1 MTSIKSKMHLSYC
14 TCEMQDC
21 TCSSVTTMRYQ
32 KLKWKI
38 PHSNVAV
45 NLWFYYLYL
54 REHIFLKA
62 EKYSGAITFQSCDI
76 LLIEKSSFFIFFQ
89 EKCYH
94 QQEKTLSLTNIH
106 AIRVAIWAEKK
117 MHFKQHFPQN
127 SCKLFFSIPKKKLLK
142 NKLRFEW
149 NRNIFHTKEMLNEI
163 SSRH

>member
-1 MTSIKSKMHLSYC
+1 MHLSYC

-62 EKYSGAITFQSCDI
+62 DKYSGAITFQSCDI
-76 LLIEKSSFFIFFQ
+76 LLIEKSSFFIFLQ
-89 EKCYH
+89 EKCYY

-117 MHFKQHFPQN
+117 CISN
-127 SCKLFFSIPKKKLLK
+127 SISRRTAVCCFFLFRKKKVLK

-149 NRNIFHTKEMLNEI
+149 NRNIFHMKEMLNEI
-163 SSRH
+163 SSHH